1 MKSQFTNLLIEKGV
15 KYCFNEQEYD
25 DKKLKFIIVGDNPG
39 DTEYE
44 KKRFFIG
51 PSGQKLREHFHSNM
65 LIGDFEK
72 ECIIFNKTII
82 HTTKTKELEEK
93 KNDIGHDL
101 FDNIQK
107 DCAKQIAQLSN
118 KLNLPILIFG
128 KSELGPNLL
137 FDAFWNALNDS
148 IIQKENI
155 LVFNHPSYNHFFSE
169 WDKFKNTSEFD
180 SSIELLKQIGT
191 VNSKKIKNKYKKTL
205 KQ

>member
-51 PSGQKLREHFHSNM
+51 PSGQKMRKHFIEND
-65 LIGDFEK
+65 LCADFDI
-72 ECIIFNKTII
+72 ECKIFNKTFI

-93 KNDIGHDL
+93 KIKIGHDL
-101 FDNIQK
+101 FDNILK

-118 KLNLPILIFG
+118 ELKLPILVFG

-137 FDAFWNALNDS
+137 FDAFWKALNQS
-148 IIQKENI
+148 IIQKDNI
-155 LVFNHPSYNHFFSE
+155 LVFNHPSFNHFFSE
-169 WDKFKNTSEFD
+169 WDKFKNTYEFD

-191 VNSKKIKNKYKKTL
+191 INSQIIKNKYKKTS